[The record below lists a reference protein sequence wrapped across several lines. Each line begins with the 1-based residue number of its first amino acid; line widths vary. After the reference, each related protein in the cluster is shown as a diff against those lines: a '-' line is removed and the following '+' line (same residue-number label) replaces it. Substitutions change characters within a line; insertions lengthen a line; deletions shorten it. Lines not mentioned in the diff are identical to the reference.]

1 MWHHLVH
8 SSNSIVFSEVS
19 GPGPFISLGPS
30 LLWGRHND
38 MVLCCSYCSGSG
50 LKGCGNS
57 GGVQTWG
64 CCQDYCNCGSTSTY
78 MPGTAPPRRTWG
90 FKSIDFWQVIEVGL
104 WHWVCTLFWSLLTKI
119 FPAQNHPKLNYSM
132 SSPFFTD
139 PQNGQDRV
147 IAGRVGGL
155 DCMEYGQP

>member
-1 MWHHLVH
+1 MGHHLVH
-8 SSNSIVFSEVS
+8 SSNSFVFSEVS

-50 LKGCGNS
+50 LKGCGNP

-90 FKSIDFWQVIEVGL
+90 FKSIDSGKSLRLVYGIGFA
-104 WHWVCTLFWSLLTKI
+104 TLFWSLLTKI

-132 SSPFFTD
+132 SSHFSQTPKMA
-139 PQNGQDRV
+139 R
-147 IAGRVGGL
+147 IAL
-155 DCMEYGQP
+155 

>member
-1 MWHHLVH
+1 MYTLQIALFFLRFQAQALSFPWDLRCCGEGTMTWSCAAATAVG
-8 SSNSIVFSEVS
+8 VVS
-19 GPGPFISLGPS
+19 
-30 LLWGRHND
+30 
-38 MVLCCSYCSGSG
+38 
-50 LKGCGNS
+50 KGVETQG
-57 GGVQTWG
+57 
-64 CCQDYCNCGSTSTY
+64 
-78 MPGTAPPRRTWG
+78 G
-90 FKSIDFWQVIEVGL
+90 FKLGGAVRIIAIVVLHPLICLELRPQEGPEDLNPSISGKSLRLVYGIGFA
-104 WHWVCTLFWSLLTKI
+104 TLFWSLLTKI